1 MFKKNNLKLK
11 LKIKRRKLNPVTTYI
26 LLTFGVIL
34 LSGILSL
41 FHFQT
46 TYNIVDST
54 KMELIQITSAVEN
67 VFSFDG
73 LKYIVGNA
81 TKNFISFAP
90 LSMFLVASIG
100 LAVAEASGFL
110 DVLFKRI
117 FAKLNNNSLT
127 FLVILISTI
136 SSLIN
141 EVGFVILIPVAA
153 FIYKAKK
160 RNPMI
165 GVCAAFAGCAFGY
178 GTSIF
183 IGSLETQLIPYTT
196 TAARLVD
203 SSYHV
208 SLLSN
213 LYIMIASTLIL
224 SIVGTVVIEKIIAS
238 RLGKYRVKKEL
249 TENDEL
255 EIIGEEEKEQTILS
269 NDYNERKGFRY
280 ASIVALIFVI
290 FFIYSVIPDLPGSGL
305 LLDYNEETYLKQI
318 FGDNSYFQDGFTYM
332 ISLLFLVSGLVYGFY
347 SKRFKKDTDVINA
360 CHEPLARVGSMLLL
374 LFVASQFIG
383 IFRKTNIGTVITGI
397 LANIL
402 SGFSFGGIIY
412 LIIAII
418 IMLISD
424 YFVTGVQAKWV
435 IFSPVVVPVL
445 MQSNI
450 TPQFAQFA
458 MRAVDSMSNGITPL
472 YAYFVIFIGYLSIY
486 NVREDN
492 PITISG
498 AIKIMFP
505 YFVIIS
511 ITWLLILIGWYI
523 IGLPIGPGVF
533 PTL

>member
-1 MFKKNNLKLK
+1 MKENRFSLKFKK
-11 LKIKRRKLNPVTTYI
+11 RTLNPVSSYL
-26 LLTFGVIL
+26 LLTIL
-34 LSGILSL
+34 VVVLTGILSL

-46 TYNIVDST
+46 TYRTIDNATLEYVHET
-54 KMELIQITSAVEN
+54 VAVEN
-67 VFSFDG
+67 LFSFDG
-73 LKYIVGNA
+73 IKYIVSNA
-81 TKNFISFAP
+81 TRNFISFAP
-90 LSMFLVASIG
+90 LSMFLVAMMG
-100 LAVAEASGFL
+100 LAVCEASGFI
-110 DVLFKRI
+110 DVSFKKI
-117 FAKLNNNSLT
+117 FSKLNNNVLT
-127 FLVILISTI
+127 FLVIFVATI

-141 EVGFVILIPVAA
+141 EVGYVIIIPLAA
-153 FIYKAKK
+153 YIYKAKK
-160 RNPMI
+160 RNPMS

-203 SSYHV
+203 AEYHV

-213 LYIMIASTLIL
+213 LYIMIVSSIIL
-224 SIVGTVVIEKIIAS
+224 SIVGTIIIEKIIAP
-238 RLGKYRVKKEL
+238 RLGKYRAKKSL
-249 TENDEL
+249 HNYDDY
-255 EIIGEEEKEQTILS
+255 EIIGEEELEQSILS
-269 NDYNERKGFRY
+269 TDYNEKKGFKA
-280 ASIVALIFVI
+280 ASIVAIVFII
-290 FFIYSVIPDLPGSGL
+290 FFIYSVIPGLPGSGL

-332 ISLLFLVSGLVYGFY
+332 ISLLFLISGLTYGFV
-347 SKRFKKDTDVINA
+347 SKKFKNNTDVINS
-360 CHEPLARVGSMLLL
+360 CKEPFSKIGSMLLL

-383 IFRKTNIGTVITGI
+383 IFRKSNIGTIITGI

-402 SGFSFGGIIY
+402 SSFSFGGILY
-412 LIIAII
+412 LIIAVI

-424 YFVTGVQAKWV
+424 FFLTGVQAKWI

-450 TPQFAQFA
+450 SPQFSQFV

-472 YAYFVIFIGYLSIY
+472 YAYFVIFIGYLNIY
-486 NVREDN
+486 NMNEEKPVT
-492 PITISG
+492 ITE
-498 AIKIMFP
+498 AIRIMFP

-533 PTL
+533 PVI